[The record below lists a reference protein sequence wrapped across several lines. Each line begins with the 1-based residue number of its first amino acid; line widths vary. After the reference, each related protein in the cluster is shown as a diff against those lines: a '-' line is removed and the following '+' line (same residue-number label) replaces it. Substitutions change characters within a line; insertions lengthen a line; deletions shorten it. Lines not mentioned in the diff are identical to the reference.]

1 MPVCCFTD
9 SRPLRRH
16 PCETFPT
23 SCMHTLVISNR
34 KGGTAKTTV
43 ALNLAAELACRGQ
56 RVLLIDLDTQGHC
69 GVGLGM
75 KAASALHSVHHL
87 FEHTGATLSAVICAT
102 AEPQLWLAPAY
113 PLFDHGAGLRD
124 PQRLRRA
131 IEDEGLAQRFDFIVI
146 DTPPSLDIL
155 LTNALMAGSR
165 VVVPYVPHHL
175 SYEGIRQLV
184 RVLFPI
190 MSGPNRALK
199 LLGFVPTMASD
210 SMRVHRAV
218 NAATAGDFGAS
229 KLLPPVHNDIKLAEA
244 MSRGQPIRRFA
255 PASRGARD
263 FIALADEVLRRL
275 S

>member
-1 MPVCCFTD
+1 MTG
-9 SRPLRRH
+9 PLLR
-16 PCETFPT
+16 
-23 SCMHTLVISNR
+23 MHTLVISNR

-43 ALNLAAELACRGQ
+43 ALNLAAELAGRGQ
-56 RVLLIDLDTQGHC
+56 RVLLLDLDTQGHC
-69 GVGLGM
+69 GVGLGVPSP
-75 KAASALHSVHHL
+75 APEQTVHHL
-87 FEHTGATLSAVICAT
+87 FENPAATLAGVIRAS
-102 AEPQLWLAPAY
+102 AEPLLWLAPAN
-113 PLFDHGAGLRD
+113 PLFDHGAGSRD

-131 IEDEGLAQRFDFIVI
+131 IEAEGLARHYDYIVI
-146 DTPPSLDIL
+146 DTPPSLDNL
-155 LTNALMAGSR
+155 LTNALMAGTR
-165 VVVPYVPHHL
+165 VLVPYVPHHL

-199 LLGFVPTMASD
+199 VLGFVPTMASD

-229 KLLPPVHNDIKLAEA
+229 KLLPAIHNDIRLAEA

-263 FIALADEVLRRL
+263 FALLADEVLRRL
-275 S
+275 